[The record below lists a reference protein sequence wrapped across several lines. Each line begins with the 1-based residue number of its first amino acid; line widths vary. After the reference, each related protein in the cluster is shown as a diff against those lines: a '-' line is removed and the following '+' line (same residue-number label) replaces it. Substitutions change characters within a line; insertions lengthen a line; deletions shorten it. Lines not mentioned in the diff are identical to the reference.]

1 MKPSDVVESHD
12 VTVHTIWAVAWTGVL
27 AIVAATI
34 GNERPQ
40 LHWLLSGAALMIMF
54 HVLLRV
60 GRWAQR
66 RDTPNVWTR
75 RCTVFAWLLP
85 AAFPAFAVWNA
96 VTA

>member
-1 MKPSDVVESHD
+1 MKPPDVVESHD
-12 VTVHTIWAVAWTGVL
+12 VAVHTFWAVAWTGVL

-40 LHWLLSGAALMIMF
+40 LHWLLSGAALLIMF

-66 RDTPNVWTR
+66 RGTPNVWTR

-96 VTA
+96 VTT